1 MKNVQIIR
9 NTYPFLIH
17 MSVEG
22 LDGKDEESNKEIS
35 DQTPVERSNFRM
47 KPLIPPYRTQV
58 FYKRGSYLPPRGPLH
73 MDGGEMA
80 VSSSAVDPME
90 LNQVAQ
96 HVFSI
101 SNANE
106 NMNQARFDF
115 NLPHAVDQQE
125 MNGLQVPSISVQQ
138 FM

>member
-1 MKNVQIIR
+1 MITNL
-9 NTYPFLIH
+9 YHFLSH
-17 MSVEG
+17 MNVEG
-22 LDGKDEESNKEIS
+22 LDGNDGELNKEIGNP
-35 DQTPVERSNFRM
+35 TPLERSNFRI
-47 KPLIPPYRTQV
+47 KPLVPPYRTQV

-73 MDGGEMA
+73 MDGGDMA

-106 NMNQARFDF
+106 NIDQARFDF
-115 NLPHAVDQQE
+115 NLPNTVDQHE
-125 MNGLQVPSISVQQ
+125 TNGLQVPSISVQQ

>member
-1 MKNVQIIR
+1 MQMITNL
-9 NTYPFLIH
+9 YHFLSH
-17 MSVEG
+17 VNVEG
-22 LDGKDEESNKEIS
+22 LDSKDEELNKEIGNP
-35 DQTPVERSNFRM
+35 TPLERSNLQI
-47 KPLIPPYRTQV
+47 KPLVPPYRTQV
-58 FYKRGSYLPPRGPLH
+58 FYKRGSYLPPRGPLR
-73 MDGGEMA
+73 MDDNETA
-80 VSSSAVDPME
+80 LSSSAVDPME

-101 SNANE
+101 SNANA
-106 NMNQARFDF
+106 NMDQARFDF

>member
-73 MDGGEMA
+73 MDGGEMS

-101 SNANE
+101 SNTRAN
-106 NMNQARFDF
+106 MDQARFDF
-115 NLPHAVDQQE
+115 NLPNTVDQHE
-125 MNGLQVPSISVQQ
+125 TNGIQVPSISVQQ

>member
-1 MKNVQIIR
+1 MVYTLQIL
-9 NTYPFLIH
+9 YHFLSH
-17 MSVEG
+17 MNIEA
-22 LDGKDEESNKEIS
+22 LDNKDEESNKEIEN
-35 DQTPVERSNFRM
+35 PPPLARRNFGM
-47 KPLIPPYRTQV
+47 KPLVPPYRTQV

>member
-1 MKNVQIIR
+1 MITNL
-9 NTYPFLIH
+9 YHFLSH
-17 MSVEG
+17 VNVEG
-22 LDGKDEESNKEIS
+22 LDGIDEKLNKDIGNK
-35 DQTPVERSNFRM
+35 TPLERSNFRI
-47 KPLIPPYRTQV
+47 KPLVPPYRTQV
-58 FYKRGSYLPPRGPLH
+58 FYKRGSYLPPRGPIR
-73 MDGGEMA
+73 MDDNETA
-80 VSSSAVDPME
+80 LSSSAVDPIE